1 MTKQGI
7 TIALVGNPNSGKTTV
22 FNNLT
27 GARQH
32 VGNWPGVTVEKKE
45 GRCNFKGYNIKVVD
59 LPGVYSLTAYSLDEV
74 VARDYVFDGKPDV
87 VVDIVDASNLE
98 RNLYL
103 AVQLLEMGTNLVAVL
118 NMMDVAE
125 SRGYRI
131 DVEELSRLLGVPV
144 VPQVAAR
151 NQGTQELLQTI
162 VDVAEGNIQVE
173 GIHVQYGH
181 DVEEEVAKLEKLVSD
196 NSLSK
201 RYPARWLAVKL
212 LEGDEEI
219 ISKIRQVEVGR

>member
-1 MTKQGI
+1 MTKKGI

-103 AVQLLEMGTNLVAVL
+103 AVQLLEMGTNLVMAL

-151 NQGTQELLQTI
+151 NQGTRELLQTI

-219 ISKIRQVEVGR
+219 ISKIRQAEVGQ

>member
-1 MTKQGI
+1 
-7 TIALVGNPNSGKTTV
+7 
-22 FNNLT
+22 
-27 GARQH
+27 
-32 VGNWPGVTVEKKE
+32 
-45 GRCNFKGYNIKVVD
+45 
-59 LPGVYSLTAYSLDEV
+59 
-74 VARDYVFDGKPDV
+74 
-87 VVDIVDASNLE
+87 
-98 RNLYL
+98 
-103 AVQLLEMGTNLVAVL
+103 
-118 NMMDVAE
+118 
-125 SRGYRI
+125 
-131 DVEELSRLLGVPV
+131 LGVPV